1 MRILVVS
8 QYYYPEPFRIHEI
21 CEELIKRGNQVTVLT
36 GVPNYPDGNV
46 YDGYTQKD
54 MEEDIKGVHVIR
66 CGSRPRNK
74 GYLNLFLN
82 YIDFYFKSNKR
93 IKRIKNEFDIVYTYQ
108 LSPITSSQP
117 ASKFAKK
124 YGLPSVMYCLDIW
137 PESIVGQ
144 ISEGNPIFKFTR
156 SLSERIYKSF
166 DKVIVTSPS
175 FKNYL
180 NKVCSVENAK
190 LSYLPQHANDVYD
203 IIPSESERENVLNF
217 MFMGNIG
224 VSQNVQCF
232 IKACSLIKDR
242 SKFKLH
248 IVGSGASLDEVKDLA
263 KELNVL
269 DCVIFHGRKP
279 KTEMPKYYAMADVC
293 LVSLR
298 DEGAVSYTI
307 PGKVQEYMSAAKP
320 ILACIKGDTEFVI
333 NDAKC
338 GAVAGVDDYKMLA
351 KLMQQFINDPN
362 KLSLMGANAR
372 KYYLEHFTLKNHVDE
387 LTNEFNRLV
396 SK

>member
-1 MRILVVS
+1 M
-8 QYYYPEPFRIHEI
+8 
-21 CEELIKRGNQVTVLT
+21 
-36 GVPNYPDGNV
+36 
-46 YDGYTQKD
+46 
-54 MEEDIKGVHVIR
+54 
-66 CGSRPRNK
+66 
-74 GYLNLFLN
+74 
-82 YIDFYFKSNKR
+82 
-93 IKRIKNEFDIVYTYQ
+93 
-108 LSPITSSQP
+108 
-117 ASKFAKK
+117 
-124 YGLPSVMYCLDIW
+124 
-137 PESIVGQ
+137 
-144 ISEGNPIFKFTR
+144 
-156 SLSERIYKSF
+156 
-166 DKVIVTSPS
+166 
-175 FKNYL
+175 
-180 NKVCSVENAK
+180 
-190 LSYLPQHANDVYD
+190 YD
-203 IIPSESERENVLNF
+203 IISSVGEREDVLNF

-232 IKACSLIKDR
+232 IRACSLLKDR

-351 KLMQQFINDPN
+351 KLMQQFINDPD
-362 KLSLMGANAR
+362 KLTLMGVNAR
-372 KYYLEHFTLKNHVDE
+372 KYYLEHFTLKNHVDV
-387 LTNEFNRLV
+387 LTNEFNKLV